1 MTVEDQDAV
10 LDYIALRRVP
20 QGGALALIALSASQ
34 SYARLIAAMEAFLDA
49 LTGMRL
55 SEIAW
60 LITNNSANAQRL
72 QG

>member
-10 LDYIALRRVP
+10 LDYSALRRFP
-20 QGGALALIALSASQ
+20 QGDAIAPTALWAGQ
-34 SYARLIAAMEAFLDA
+34 SSARLIAAMEAFLDA
-49 LTGMRL
+49 FSGMRL
-55 SEIAW
+55 GERAW